1 MNIQKMMKQAA
12 KMQEQLAATLAEK
25 TVEVSV
31 GGGKVSVVANGTGDI
46 ISIKIAKEVVD
57 PEDVEFLED
66 LVLSG
71 VKQALEKGKGLA
83 QTDRAIRVIEQR
95 DRTYGPNGTDGAKRS
110 GTHTYRIRTTADS
123 EY

>member
-1 MNIQKMMKQAA
+1 MKQAA

-46 ISIKIAKEVVD
+46 ISIKIAKEIID

-83 QTDRAIRVIEQR
+83 QTEMGRL
-95 DRTYGPNGTDGAKRS
+95 GA
-110 GTHTYRIRTTADS
+110 GLGLPPGLL
-123 EY
+123 

>member
-46 ISIKIAKEVVD
+46 ISIKIAKEIID

-71 VKQALEKGKGLA
+71 VKQALEKGKSLCPN
-83 QTDRAIRVIEQR
+83 R
-95 DRTYGPNGTDGAKRS
+95 NGTARRWAWISAWIALASVAES
-110 GTHTYRIRTTADS
+110 GTD
-123 EY
+123 

>member
-12 KMQEQLAATLAEK
+12 KMQEEVTAALAVK

-31 GGGKVSVVANGTGDI
+31 GGEKVTVVANGLGDI

-57 PEDVEFLED
+57 PEDTEMLED

-71 VKQALEKGKGLA
+71 VKQAIEKGKGLA
-83 QTDRAIRVIEQR
+83 QGEM
-95 DRTYGPNGTDGAKRS
+95 GKM
-110 GTHTYRIRTTADS
+110 TAGLGLPPGML
-123 EY
+123 

>member
-12 KMQEQLAATLAEK
+12 KMQEQLAATLADK

-71 VKQALEKGKGLA
+71 VKQALEKGKDLDETKASQAAIQVRRPAVPFPFGQDPFLF
-83 QTDRAIRVIEQR
+83 RALV
-95 DRTYGPNGTDGAKRS
+95 
-110 GTHTYRIRTTADS
+110 
-123 EY
+123 